1 MRHLI
6 AELLQIPA
14 AELPLQAPPGQAPEL
29 KDGWGFVSLSHCPD
43 ALLVA
48 WSPWRIGVD
57 LERADRRIPA
67 DALVRRFFCNAEQPL
82 LLALSDQQQRQ
93 AVLEHWVRKEAAI
106 KWQRGSL
113 ACDLAHWCCEPDG
126 NLVVDQRDGTQL
138 CSVLWQEGDWTL
150 ALVASARDVVT
161 GANPVHSGML
171 CLA

>member
-1 MRHLI
+1 MGIRQF
-6 AELLQIPA
+6 EP
-14 AELPLQAPPGQAPEL
+14 LPG
-29 KDGWGFVSLSHCPD
+29 C
-43 ALLVA
+43 LVGGLD
-48 WSPWRIGVD
+48 PWRIGVD

-67 DALVRRFFCNAEQPL
+67 DALVRRFLQREQHV

-93 AVLEHWVRKEAAI
+93 AVLEHWLRKRRSNGREAA
-106 KWQRGSL
+106 WPATLRTGV
-113 ACDLAHWCCEPDG
+113 AEPDG

-150 ALVASARDVVT
+150 ALVASPRDVVA